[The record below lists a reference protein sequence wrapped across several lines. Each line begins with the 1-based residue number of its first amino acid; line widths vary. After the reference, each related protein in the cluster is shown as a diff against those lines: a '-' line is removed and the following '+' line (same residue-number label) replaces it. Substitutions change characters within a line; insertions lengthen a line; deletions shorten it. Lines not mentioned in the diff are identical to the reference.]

1 MTSVVSTRTTSP
13 SDTSSGPLGDTF
25 LAADE
30 LSGEASAVVPDKVG
44 GRVGRG
50 SSAPAKV
57 GASIC
62 VWVAPTRRGRE
73 LDANVSAG
81 SPDSFS
87 DFADISAGW
96 VDLTDDH
103 TGVRAS

>member
-1 MTSVVSTRTTSP
+1 M
-13 SDTSSGPLGDTF
+13 
-25 LAADE
+25 DE
-30 LSGEASAVVPDKVG
+30 LSDESAEVVPDKVG

-62 VWVAPTRRGRE
+62 VRVAPTRRARE
-73 LDANVSAG
+73 CDADVSAG
-81 SPDSFS
+81 SPDFFS
-87 DFADISAGW
+87 DSADVSAGW
-96 VDLTDDH
+96 VDLTDDR